1 MAATTRNL
9 QIYVNG
15 ASVIDT
21 IGVSALIATVVGRP
35 INPSAPVRIPP
46 GGSITIKQLA

>member
-9 QIYVNG
+9 QIFVNG
-15 ASVIDT
+15 SSVIDT
-21 IGVSALIATVVGRP
+21 IGVSALVGTVVGRP
-35 INPSAPVRIPP
+35 INIQAPIRIPA